1 MEFMSKRDQE
11 IENEFENSLCNEYA
25 KEFALRL
32 SPLRDS
38 HGSSARE
45 MSLALDYNHSYI
57 NSVENL
63 KFYPTTDAVFRIC
76 EYLNIT
82 PAEFFSPINGTK
94 KDKRAELH
102 ELLALLS
109 DSQVEAVHTIVSDI
123 TKGNSLDR

>member
-1 MEFMSKRDQE
+1 MSKRDKE
-11 IENEFENSLCNEYA
+11 IENELENSVCDEYA

-32 SPLRDS
+32 STLRDS
-38 HGSSARE
+38 NGSSARE

-76 EYLNIT
+76 EYLGVT
-82 PAEFFSPINGTK
+82 PAEFFSPINGKK

-109 DSQVEAVHTIVSDI
+109 DNQIEAIHAIASDLA
-123 TKGNSLDR
+123 KGNSIGR